1 MANFSNLCIEVY
13 TCSISLNTKYVYN
26 TPIKNDLLYYIRSIY
41 MQKRKRRKWV
51 NFYQYDISNNR
62 FLFGKLTCTQHLFM
76 HGLLNINMS
85 IVFFLTCAQTDAIQL
100 KNMLYKY
107 LMKTLVFFLSPFFF
121 FYLSSFD
128 DKLKT
133 KNYEKRKEK
142 KVCDTCSFN
151 QIVTKY
157 LSSLVSF
164 ICLSVHSD
172 RFNR

>member
-13 TCSISLNTKYVYN
+13 TCRISLNTKYVYN

-51 NFYQYDISNNR
+51 NFYQYDISDSR
-62 FLFGKLTCTQHLFM
+62 FLFGKLKCAQHLFM

-107 LMKTLVFFLSPFFF
+107 LMKTLGCSFFPLFFLF
-121 FYLSSFD
+121 LS
-128 DKLKT
+128 
-133 KNYEKRKEK
+133 
-142 KVCDTCSFN
+142 
-151 QIVTKY
+151 IV
-157 LSSLVSF
+157 F
-164 ICLSVHSD
+164 WW
-172 RFNR
+172 